1 MLVQS
6 SVRSWIAASAFYY
19 RALWHILVSKCSYDD
34 LRKLCN
40 APRIDY
46 WSKIDQKDGLS
57 MSAEEEH
64 SLFVAVWLH
73 TISLNLELWSKPHYR
88 ANSLRDDLIAN
99 FSNIAFPGTGIPLS
113 WVCYSKVVAIMYF
126 ILLHPFVVL
135 ASSIGIFSSAVHR
148 KERAFGN
155 IFAEELLAP

>member
-113 WVCYSKVVAIMYF
+113 WVCHSKAFAIFYL
-126 ILLHPFVVL
+126 ICIHPVVVL
-135 ASSIGIFSSAVHR
+135 ASSVAIIRSPTHSQSR
-148 KERAFGN
+148 
-155 IFAEELLAP
+155 